1 MITYLA
7 LAIFALTYLVIA
19 SQKIPF
25 LHLDRPSGALAG
37 AVLMV
42 IGGVLTLDEAYQA
55 INYDTITL
63 LLGMM
68 ILVGYLRLARFFRYL
83 TYLLLS
89 RLHTGT
95 QLLAGVIV
103 ASGLLSAIF
112 VNDTICLMMTPL
124 VVQLCKETQLDL
136 TPFLIALATS
146 SNIGSVMTLVGNPQN
161 MLVGIYSGW
170 SYGGFFLRLLP
181 IGLLGL
187 LLNFVLIYFVFK
199 KNLAGKT
206 WGQSHL
212 AAPRVDVRLMRKGLL
227 VLVGAMLGFIF
238 SAQLALVSIA
248 AGTAIILVA
257 RKPPTRAF
265 AYIDWELLLFF
276 CGLFIV
282 VAGINKVGIVE
293 KMFIPMKAWFGVS
306 IWQQLGVFSAVSI
319 LFSNLVSNVPFV
331 LIAAHWIDAFAEPQT
346 MWLAL
351 AMASTFA
358 GNFTIVGSVANMIVM
373 ELSRE
378 HARLPFWTFFKIGA
392 PLTLLSTLLGI
403 IILGIYSLRLDP

>member
-1 MITYLA
+1 VITYLA
-7 LAIFALTYLVIA
+7 LAIFTLTYLVIA
-19 SQKIPF
+19 SQKIPY

-37 AVLMV
+37 SVLMV
-42 IGGVLTLDEAYQA
+42 IAGVLTLDEAYHA

-68 ILVGYLRLARFFRYL
+68 ILAGYLRFARFFRYVA
-83 TYLLLS
+83 YLLLS

-95 QLLAGVIV
+95 QLLAGIIL

-124 VVQLCKETQLDL
+124 VVQLCEEAKLDL
-136 TPFLIALATS
+136 TPFLIALATA

-181 IGLLGL
+181 IGLIGL
-187 LLNFVLIYFVFK
+187 ALDFVLIYLMFK
-199 KNLAGKT
+199 KSLIGKT
-206 WGQSHL
+206 WGKSHL
-212 AAPRVDVRLMRKGLL
+212 ASPRLDIRLMRKGLI
-227 VLVGAMLGFIF
+227 VLAGATIGFLF
-238 SAQLALVSIA
+238 SSKLALISIC
-248 AGTAIILVA
+248 AGTAIILLA
-257 RKPPTRAF
+257 RKPPARAF
-265 AYIDWELLLFF
+265 ERIDWELLLFF

-282 VAGINKVGIVE
+282 VAGINKAGLVE
-293 KMFIPMKAWFGVS
+293 KMFMPLKNFFGAS
-306 IWQQLGVFSAVSI
+306 MWQQISVFSAISVF
-319 LFSNLVSNVPFV
+319 FSNLVSNVPFV
-331 LIAAHWIDAFAEPQT
+331 LVAAHWIDAFSDPKT

-373 ELSRE
+373 EMARE
-378 HARLPFWTFFKIGA
+378 HVRVPFWTFFKIGA
-392 PLTLLSTLLGI
+392 PLTLLSTAIGVV
-403 IILGIYSLRLDP
+403 ILGLYATFGI

>member
-7 LAIFALTYLVIA
+7 LAIFTLTYLVIA
-19 SQKIPF
+19 SQKIPY

-37 AVLMV
+37 SVLMV
-42 IGGVLTLDEAYQA
+42 IAGVLTLDEAYHA

-68 ILVGYLRLARFFRYL
+68 ILAGYLRFARFFRYVA
-83 TYLLLS
+83 YLLLS

-95 QLLAGVIV
+95 QLLAGIIL

-124 VVQLCKETQLDL
+124 VVQLCEEAKLDL
-136 TPFLIALATS
+136 TPFLIALATA

-181 IGLLGL
+181 IGLIGL
-187 LLNFVLIYFVFK
+187 ALDFVLIYLMFK
-199 KNLAGKT
+199 KSLIGKT
-206 WGQSHL
+206 WGKSHL
-212 AAPRVDVRLMRKGLL
+212 ASPRLDIRLMRKGLI
-227 VLVGAMLGFIF
+227 VLAGATIGFLF
-238 SAQLALVSIA
+238 SSKLALISIC
-248 AGTAIILVA
+248 AGTAIILLA
-257 RKPPTRAF
+257 RKPPARAF
-265 AYIDWELLLFF
+265 ERIDWELLLFF

-282 VAGINKVGIVE
+282 VAGINKAGLVE
-293 KMFIPMKAWFGVS
+293 KMFMPLKNFFGAS
-306 IWQQLGVFSAVSI
+306 MWQQISVFSAISVF
-319 LFSNLVSNVPFV
+319 FSNLVSNVPFV
-331 LIAAHWIDAFAEPQT
+331 LVAAHWIDAFSDPKT

-373 ELSRE
+373 EMARE
-378 HARLPFWTFFKIGA
+378 HVRVPFWTFFKIGA
-392 PLTLLSTLLGI
+392 PLTLLSTAIGVV
-403 IILGIYSLRLDP
+403 ILGLYATFGI

>member
-1 MITYLA
+1 MSTYLA
-7 LAIFALTYLVIA
+7 LAIFTLTYLVIA

-25 LHLDRPSGALAG
+25 LHLDRPSGALTG

-42 IGGVLTLDEAYQA
+42 ISGVLTLDEAYRA

-95 QLLAGVIV
+95 QLLAGITF

-124 VVQLCKETQLDL
+124 VMQLCEETKLDL

-161 MLVGIYSGW
+161 MLVGTYSGW
-170 SYGGFFLRLLP
+170 SYGGFFLHLLP

-187 LLNFVLIYFVFK
+187 LLNFFLIYFVFK
-199 KNLAGKT
+199 KKLAGKT
-206 WGQSHL
+206 WDQAHFS
-212 AAPRVDVRLMRKGLL
+212 APRVDVRLMRKGLL
-227 VLVGAMLGFIF
+227 ILVGAMLGFLF

-257 RKPPTRAF
+257 RKSPARAF
-265 AYIDWELLLFF
+265 AYIDWALLLFF

-282 VAGINKVGIVE
+282 VAGINKVGVVE
-293 KMFIPMKAWFGVS
+293 KMFVPMKAWFGVS
-306 IWQQLGVFSAVSI
+306 IWQQLGVFSTISI

-331 LIAAHWIDAFAEPQT
+331 LIATHWIEAFANPKI

-358 GNFTIVGSVANMIVM
+358 GNFTVVGSVANMIVM

-378 HARLPFWTFFKIGA
+378 QVRLPFWTFFKIGA
-392 PLTLLSTLLGI
+392 PLTLLSTLVGVI
-403 IILGIYSLRLDP
+403 VLGIYSMVDP